1 MVLPVLSDAIAKGR
15 SDVVTTVDQVQYR
28 RLYTTRSDVL
38 GLAGRINQY
47 QGEYTQLVRQARSR
61 FLGSLFSKKFTAL

>member
-1 MVLPVLSDAIAKGR
+1 MIFPVLSDAIAKGR

-28 RLYTTRSDVL
+28 RLYTTRSDVM

-47 QGEYTQLVRQARSR
+47 QGEYAALIRQARAR
-61 FLGSLFSKKFTAL
+61 YLGSVFSKKFTAL